1 MQIIK
6 MFKYVTDTYH
16 FYLDKLESENESGT
30 VAERCWVLNRVNVKK
45 MVGNKLVLSENDF
58 HSPIFLP
65 LRTSKV
71 EIEERIKALSGC
83 KELQILCYDPENKN
97 YI

>member
-16 FYLDKLESENESGT
+16 FYLDKLESKNESGT
-30 VAERCWVLNRVNVKK
+30 IAERCWVLNRVNVKK
-45 MVGNKLVLSENDF
+45 MEGNKLVLSENDF

-71 EIEERIKALSGC
+71 EIEEQIKALSGC

>member
-45 MVGNKLVLSENDF
+45 IEGNS
-58 HSPIFLP
+58 
-65 LRTSKV
+65 
-71 EIEERIKALSGC
+71 
-83 KELQILCYDPENKN
+83 
-97 YI
+97 

>member
-1 MQIIK
+1 MQIVK

-16 FYLDKLESENESGT
+16 FYLDKLESEDESGT

-45 MVGNKLVLSENDF
+45 MVGNKLILSENDF

-83 KELQILCYDPENKN
+83 DELKLLCYDPENKN

>member
-1 MQIIK
+1 MQIVK

-16 FYLDKLESENESGT
+16 FYLDKLESEDESGT

-45 MVGNKLVLSENDF
+45 MVGNKLILSENDF

>member
-16 FYLDKLESENESGT
+16 FYLDKIEAENESGT

-45 MVGNKLVLSENDF
+45 MEGNKLILSENDF
-58 HSPIFLP
+58 HLPIFLP
-65 LRTSKV
+65 LRTSKI

-83 KELQILCYDPENKN
+83 NDLQLFCYDPESKN

>member
-30 VAERCWVLNRVNVKK
+30 IAERCWVLNRVNVKK
-45 MVGNKLVLSENDF
+45 MEGNKLVLSENDF

-83 KELQILCYDPENKN
+83 NELQILCYDPENKN

>member
-1 MQIIK
+1 MQIVK

-16 FYLDKLESENESGT
+16 FYLDKLESEDESGI

-45 MVGNKLVLSENDF
+45 MVGNKLILSENDF

-83 KELQILCYDPENKN
+83 DELKLLCYDPENKN

>member
-30 VAERCWVLNRVNVKK
+30 IAERCWVLNRVNVKK
-45 MVGNKLVLSENDF
+45 NG
-58 HSPIFLP
+58 
-65 LRTSKV
+65 R
-71 EIEERIKALSGC
+71 
-83 KELQILCYDPENKN
+83 Q
-97 YI
+97 

>member
-16 FYLDKLESENESGT
+16 FYLDKIEAENESGT
-30 VAERCWVLNRVNVKK
+30 IAERSWILNRVNVKK
-45 MVGNKLVLSENDF
+45 MEGNKLILSEKDF
-58 HSPIFLP
+58 FPPIILP
-65 LRTSKV
+65 LRTSKI
-71 EIEERIKALSGC
+71 EIEERIKKLSGC
-83 KELQILCYDPENKN
+83 REFNLLCYDPETKK

>member
-16 FYLDKLESENESGT
+16 FYLDKLESKNESGT
-30 VAERCWVLNRVNVKK
+30 IAERCWVLNRVNVKK
-45 MVGNKLVLSENDF
+45 MEGNKLVLSENDF

-71 EIEERIKALSGC
+71 EIEEQIKAFSGC